1 MFKAADEEFHTSSQY
16 KVPSTWPGPGL
27 PALPLP
33 DISGAEAGW
42 LGIDFCKHPL
52 IYTNFIRE
60 YCREDNTSVDFAV
73 LKNTQRDWYHAPWM
87 HASNNRRELAIRA
100 FHPGWENWAIG
111 FYNSPDLKFPK
122 GTCVFKIL
130 LTTATDEQVFTT
142 KCAPAWPAVTSP
154 QPETKSAPPNGKDRN
169 DFHGE
174 VRLIQGDFAVV
185 FGTFMNHSFAA
196 PMVQSGKLVDNNQMN
211 APNAGTLAGKS
222 ARVIRIAT
230 DFLGRFE
237 NVKAGEPFSNRGAL
251 TADYSLQFT
260 AGWANHQTWVNSQ
273 PKPNPNSCCWSS
285 CRIQPFGSAREGDLG
300 GSRRGK
306 I

>member
-1 MFKAADEEFHTSSQY
+1 MINDY
-16 KVPSTWPGPGL
+16 PSPAQLGPGL

-73 LKNTQRDWYHAPWM
+73 LKTRDWYHAPWM

-111 FYNSPDLKFPK
+111 FYNSPGASVFGGVWANPSILTCLERRPEVPQRDLCLQDPS
-122 GTCVFKIL
+122 
-130 LTTATDEQVFTT
+130 DDSNRR
-142 KCAPAWPAVTSP
+142 TSVYYEMCSCLACGHFS

-185 FGTFMNHSFAA
+185 FGTFMNH
-196 PMVQSGKLVDNNQMN
+196 MN

-230 DFLGRFE
+230 DF
-237 NVKAGEPFSNRGAL
+237 
-251 TADYSLQFT
+251 
-260 AGWANHQTWVNSQ
+260 
-273 PKPNPNSCCWSS
+273 
-285 CRIQPFGSAREGDLG
+285 FGSPSDRREKEISEEVDKRENLNGPL
-300 GSRRGK
+300 RP
-306 I
+306 